1 MPTFRRPYPFTFDPA
16 AVTSGAPIVINRGVP
31 SIATRDFVLESNRSG
46 PSSAELVTSF
56 GADAGVAHDI
66 WNMPGTAA
74 TQLSVVATFDFD
86 SVIFASGVFASARA
100 VGWTNIFVEEFASAR
115 GPFLRAWQS
124 PDQVIRRVDEWFF
137 SGHDDHSDGGASF
150 VHPFTIPVT
159 PGHFY
164 RAWFDVHGSMR
175 AAGWGGIG
183 GSGAR
188 LQLVATLRLLDVF
201 FVGALGA

>member
-1 MPTFRRPYPFTFDPA
+1 MPTFTRPYPFTFDPA
-16 AVTSGAPIVINRGVP
+16 AVTSGAPTVINRGVP
-31 SIATRDFVLESNRSG
+31 SIATRDFLLESNRSAA
-46 PSSAELVTSF
+46 SSAELVTSF

-66 WNMPGTAA
+66 WNRPGSPA
-74 TQLSVVATFDFD
+74 TQLAVVATFDFD

-100 VGWTNIFVEEFASAR
+100 VGWTNVFIEEFQRAG
-115 GPFLRAWQS
+115 GPFIRAWQS
-124 PDQVIRRVDEWFF
+124 PDQVIRSVDEWFF
-137 SGHDDHSDGGASF
+137 AGRDDRSDGQRSF

-159 PGHFY
+159 QGHFY

-201 FVGALGA
+201 FVGAL